1 MYELIFENGGD
12 AVLRFNIPII
22 IRGYNATEGDIEYI
36 KMAIKNISKQL
47 DIYTKISYNP
57 EENYR
62 VCRVEV
68 KVDNWKNCDYEYVSG
83 LKQKISD
90 LLDAELTLIYKMKQI
105 AEMIMEGR
113 K

>member
-1 MYELIFENGGD
+1 
-12 AVLRFNIPII
+12 
-22 IRGYNATEGDIEYI
+22 
-36 KMAIKNISKQL
+36 L

-57 EENYR
+57 EENYG